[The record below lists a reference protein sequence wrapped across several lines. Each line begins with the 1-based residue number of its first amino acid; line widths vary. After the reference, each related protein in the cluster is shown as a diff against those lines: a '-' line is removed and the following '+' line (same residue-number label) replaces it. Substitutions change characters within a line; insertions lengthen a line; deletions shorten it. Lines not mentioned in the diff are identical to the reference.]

1 MKFGQLLKKARVREQ
16 KTLREVAINAGLSVS
31 YVSDME
37 HGRRK
42 PSSVDAVMKI
52 ERFLNV
58 TDGSLLRA
66 AQREKD
72 FDVPSDA
79 KEIYW
84 QRPELSLALL
94 RASTDLSEEEINE
107 LIEKIGKKSRKR
119 GDQ

>member
-42 PSSVDAVMKI
+42 PSSIDAVMKI
-52 ERFLNV
+52 EQFLNV
-58 TDGSLLRA
+58 TDGSLVKA
-66 AQREKD
+66 AQKEKD

-94 RASTDLSEEEINE
+94 RASTDLSEDEINE
-107 LIEKIGKKSRKR
+107 LIEKMGKKAK
-119 GDQ
+119 QKEEW